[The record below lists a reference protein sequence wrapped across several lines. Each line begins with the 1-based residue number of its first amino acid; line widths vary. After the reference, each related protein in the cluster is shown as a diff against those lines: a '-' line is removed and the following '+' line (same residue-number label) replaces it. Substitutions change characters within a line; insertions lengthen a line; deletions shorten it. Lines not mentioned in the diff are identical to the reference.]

1 MFRTFLL
8 FFFFY
13 FHCNTS
19 VTYFF
24 LYWHFSAPPVI
35 EPFAFPEVI
44 EEGARSKI
52 LCSVT
57 KGDSPITIQWLKDG
71 KPLAADLDVTEN
83 ELDEF
88 SKVLFFPRVE
98 LRHRGNYTCIARN
111 SAASASYTA
120 AMVIHGM
127 LFFWHVD
134 CDFYVCYFRIQV
146 FFFKFSLLV
155 YYFEMFAK
163 KKKYFF
169 YLLYFFI
176 FKCRNNLQL
185 QL

>member
-1 MFRTFLL
+1 MRYFSNIFLPLLTFL
-8 FFFFY
+8 
-13 FHCNTS
+13 
-19 VTYFF
+19 
-24 LYWHFSAPPVI
+24 APPVI

-127 LFFWHVD
+127 LFF
-134 CDFYVCYFRIQV
+134 
-146 FFFKFSLLV
+146 
-155 YYFEMFAK
+155 
-163 KKKYFF
+163 
-169 YLLYFFI
+169 
-176 FKCRNNLQL
+176 
-185 QL
+185 

>member
-1 MFRTFLL
+1 MFGKVCFVLFLY
-8 FFFFY
+8 FSFY
-13 FHCNTS
+13 FHCNTL

-134 CDFYVCYFRIQV
+134 CDFYIYYSRI
-146 FFFKFSLLV
+146 KDFSLH
-155 YYFEMFAK
+155 F
-163 KKKYFF
+163 
-169 YLLYFFI
+169 LYFFI
-176 FKCRNNLQL
+176 ILKHF
-185 QL
+185 